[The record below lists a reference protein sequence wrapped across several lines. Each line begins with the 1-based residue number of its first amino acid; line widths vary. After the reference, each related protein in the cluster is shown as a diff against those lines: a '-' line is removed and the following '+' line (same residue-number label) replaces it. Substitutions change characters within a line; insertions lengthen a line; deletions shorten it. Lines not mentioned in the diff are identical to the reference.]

1 MDGVDALPLL
11 RGEVDSVRDA
21 AFVEFT
27 DDPRGLRLKTVVTHD
42 RKLTAYHGH
51 AFGELYD
58 LAADPG
64 EIRNLWDDPRYAAD
78 RCVLLGHLWDHAEGL
93 ERRTSRFCYA

>member
-1 MDGVDALPLL
+1 MDGVAALPLL

-21 AFVEFT
+21 AFVECT
-27 DDPRGLRLKTVVTHD
+27 DDPCGLRLKTVVTLD

-58 LAADPG
+58 LTADPG
-64 EIRNLWDDPRYAAD
+64 ETKNLWDDPRYAAD
-78 RCVLLGHLWDHAEGL
+78 RCALLGRLLDHAEGL
-93 ERRTSRFCYA
+93 ERRAPRFCYA